1 MTKKEQNLVV
11 EKMHQRVQNADVDQL
26 VQPVRITKEER
37 VNPAKRKK
45 DEPELFQKKRTRDYM
60 DGLKGG
66 ANYELGRCT
75 QKRSM
80 Y

>member
-1 MTKKEQNLVV
+1 MIKKEQNLVV

-26 VQPVRITKEER
+26 VQPVRITKEEAENLR
-37 VNPAKRKK
+37 K

-66 ANYELGRCT
+66 ANCGLGRCP
-75 QKRSM
+75 QNRSM

>member
-1 MTKKEQNLVV
+1 MTKKELNLVV
-11 EKMHQRVQNADVDQL
+11 EKTHQRVQNADVGQP
-26 VQPVRITKEER
+26 VQPVRITKEEAENLR
-37 VNPAKRKK
+37 K

-66 ANYELGRCT
+66 ANYGLGRCT
-75 QKRSM
+75 QNRSM

>member
-26 VQPVRITKEER
+26 VQPVRITKEEAENLR
-37 VNPAKRKK
+37 K

-75 QKRSM
+75 QNRSM